1 MPDPSAC
8 GYPDVETTGVNPLV
22 ARQSVTGTVTLGA
35 GAVYQDKTVTGD
47 IVITGPNV
55 TIRNV
60 KLIVTNPDY
69 GIRAFGWLHDTQGLR
84 IEDSEFD
91 MNGNLDGK
99 AVAFDGYTA
108 LRVFF
113 HNGSDCGHMGDT
125 VTVRDSLCAVGPDAN
140 DDGWTDA
147 GFDCHDGPHYDGF
160 QSDGGRNLTLEHN
173 TIRNPC
179 GQTSTILMSTN
190 TSGISNVTIRDNLL
204 AGGGYT
210 LYCNAGPD
218 VPNETVT
225 GNRFARTYYPRAGF
239 WGATT
244 GCQMADVDSGNVWDD
259 TGVPLG

>member
-47 IVITGPNV
+47 IVIAGPNV

-99 AVAFDGYTA
+99 AVAFDGYSA

-140 DDGWTDA
+140 DDGWADA

-160 QSDGGRNLTLEHN
+160 QSDGGNGN
-173 TIRNPC
+173 FTIRAQHGAQPVRADQWHPDEQQHV
-179 GQTSTILMSTN
+179 G
-190 TSGISNVTIRDNLL
+190 NL
-204 AGGGYT
+204 
-210 LYCNAGPD
+210 
-218 VPNETVT
+218 
-225 GNRFARTYYPRAGF
+225 
-239 WGATT
+239 
-244 GCQMADVDSGNVWDD
+244 
-259 TGVPLG
+259 

>member
-1 MPDPSAC
+1 MSRPKKVQYYRAKNSFTVTEDGIASDSVSAGEVLHPDHPYVQRYRDHLEPTDRF
-8 GYPDVETTGVNPLV
+8 GRFDVEQAT
-22 ARQSVTGTVTLGA
+22 A
-35 GAVYQDKTVTGD
+35 
-47 IVITGPNV
+47 
-55 TIRNV
+55 
-60 KLIVTNPDY
+60 
-69 GIRAFGWLHDTQGLR
+69 
-84 IEDSEFD
+84 EDSELD

-259 TGVPLG
+259 TGVPVG